1 MNVVTTINELRDHIN
16 SLKSEQKSIGF
27 VATMGALHKGHLS
40 LMERAKQEN
49 DVLVTSIFVNPLQ
62 FGPAEDYEMYPRS
75 LEKDRKLAQ
84 SQKTDILFA
93 PVVDEMYPRPMFN
106 EVNVISGTDVLC
118 GKSRPGHFNGV
129 ATVVLK
135 LFQLV
140 QPNNAYFGQ
149 KDAQQVAII
158 KNLVKDFNI
167 PVHVVACETM
177 REEDGLAISSR
188 NIYLSDKERLQAA
201 FLYES
206 LQRVMRRIEEGI
218 TDSQLLEKEM
228 NVFLKKHT
236 DAPIDYAQILSFP
249 ELKTIDK
256 IAGSI
261 IIAGAVQF
269 TKARL
274 IDNILLHVNEMEG
287 GNKYVSYY
295 DEI

>member
-1 MNVVTTINELRDHIN
+1 MKVVTTINELRDHI
-16 SLKSEQKSIGF
+16 KSIKSNHKSIGF

-40 LMERAKQEN
+40 LMERAKKEN

-62 FGPAEDYEMYPRS
+62 FGPEEDYEVYPRS
-75 LEKDRKLAQ
+75 IEKDRELAE

-93 PVVDEMYPRPMFN
+93 PSVDEMYPRSMVN
-106 EVNVISGTDVLC
+106 EVNITSGTDVLC

-140 QPNNAYFGQ
+140 QPDYAYFGQ
-149 KDAQQVAII
+149 KDAQQAAII
-158 KNLVKDFNI
+158 KNMVNDFNI

-188 NIYLSDKERLQAA
+188 NIYLTDKERRQSA

-206 LQRVMRRIEEGI
+206 LQRAMHQVKEGI
-218 TDSQLLEKEM
+218 IDPLVLQEEIHSY
-228 NVFLKKHT
+228 LKKHT
-236 DAPIDYAQILSFP
+236 DAEIDYVQILSFP
-249 ELKTIDK
+249 ELKEINT
-256 IAGSI
+256 IAGQI
-261 IIAGAVQF
+261 IIAGALQF

-287 GNKYVSYY
+287 GNKYVSHH